1 MLPAVRLALFAVV
14 LSLPLFFAAGAS
26 ALDLCEEPHCQPPP
40 GEQNTFYEWEF
51 EAEEGC
57 VPYFFKHVNG
67 ALPVGLEVTD
77 NGELEGTPTEAGNFD
92 FWVTLNDNGGPHN
105 PACLF
110 KGAESQAHFFLTI
123 LPDLAVTTETL
134 PVARPGQPYSV
145 QLQFSNP
152 EAGWPVKWQILVG
165 ALPAGLALSETGVI
179 SGTPTGAGATKFKV
193 RAAEAFR
200 RFGDRELTLTVS
212 TGLTASSAL
221 RAGEVGLRYAGRIP
235 ATGGVAPLRWSV
247 ASGALPGGLTL
258 DGATG
263 DVRGVPRRAGS
274 FGVTFAVTD
283 AAGQSTTV
291 PANLRIAARL
301 AVTTRGL
308 PAASVGAAYRARLAS
323 RGGLAPKRWR
333 LVTGALPRGVRLDAA
348 TGTLIGTPLE
358 AGAFRFTVE
367 ARDRLGAR
375 SRKTLRL
382 TVTG

>member
-1 MLPAVRLALFAVV
+1 LRAFRIALFALV

-40 GEQNTFYEWEF
+40 GEQNTFYQWEF

-67 ALPVGLEVTD
+67 ALPAGLEVTD
-77 NGELEGTPTEAGNFD
+77 DGELEGTPTEAGNFD

-105 PACLF
+105 PACIY

-152 EAGWPVKWQILVG
+152 EAGWPVKWQVLEG

-179 SGTPTGAGATKFKV
+179 YGTPTGAGATKFKV
-193 RAAEAFR
+193 RAAEGFR

-212 TGLTASSAL
+212 TGLTARSAL
-221 RAGEVGLRYAGRIP
+221 RAGEVGLQYAGRIP
-235 ATGGVAPLRWSV
+235 AAGGVAPLRWSV
-247 ASGALPGGLTL
+247 AGGALPGGLAL

-263 DVRGVPRRAGS
+263 AVRGVPRRAGS

-291 PANLRIAARL
+291 PAKLRIAARL

-308 PAASVGAAYRARLAS
+308 PSASVGAAYRAGLAS

-333 LVTGALPRGVRLDAA
+333 LVTGALPRGVRLDTA

>member
-1 MLPAVRLALFAVV
+1 MRAARLALFALV
-14 LSLPLFFAAGAS
+14 LSLPLFFAPGAG

-57 VPYFFKHVNG
+57 IPYSFKHING
-67 ALPVGLEVTD
+67 ALPAGLEVTES
-77 NGELEGTPTEAGNFD
+77 GELEGTPRQAGNFD

-105 PACLF
+105 PACIY

-134 PVARPGQPYSV
+134 PVATPGQPYSA

-152 EAGWPVKWQILVG
+152 EVGWPVKWQLLG
-165 ALPAGLALSETGVI
+165 GSLPAGLALSESGVI
-179 SGTPTGAGATKFKV
+179 SGTPTASDRKTFTV
-193 RAAEAFR
+193 RAAEGFR
-200 RFGDRELTLTVS
+200 RYGDRELTLTVS

-221 RAGEVGLRYAGRIP
+221 RAGEVGLRYTGSIP

-258 DGATG
+258 DEATG
-263 DVRGVPRRAGS
+263 KVSGVPRTSGS
-274 FGVTFAVTD
+274 FAVTFAVTD
-283 AAGQSTTV
+283 AAGQRATV
-291 PANLRIAARL
+291 PATLRIAARL
-301 AVTTRGL
+301 AVTTTRL

-323 RGGLAPKRWR
+323 RGGVPPKRWR
-333 LVTGALPRGVRLDAA
+333 LVTGALPSGLRLDAA
-348 TGTLIGTPLE
+348 TGALVGRPRE
-358 AGAFRFTVE
+358 SGVFRFTIE
-367 ARDRLGAR
+367 ARDRLGSR
-375 SRKTLRL
+375 SRKALRL